1 MPMDKEQK
9 KICDNS
15 FLSLGKD
22 IDHLEYR
29 ITEQDKD
36 TEFLKTHISIK
47 HKEQSEKIQKVNDRM
62 DNHIATETEFQQRIH
77 KEILDKFAKL
87 DVRMSALEKW
97 KAVIYGG
104 IITIATLIGYI
115 FQANV
120 KLR

>member
-1 MPMDKEQK
+1 MSEKDLPKQ
-9 KICDNS
+9 CDTVYLM
-15 FLSLGKD
+15 LSKD
-22 IDHLEYR
+22 IEHLEYR

-36 TEFLKTHISIK
+36 TEFLKTHISSK
-47 HKEQSEKIQKVNDRM
+47 HKEQAEKVLKLNDRF
-62 DNHIATETEFQQRIH
+62 DTHIATETEFQQKIH

-115 FQANV
+115 LQSDV
-120 KLR
+120 KLK